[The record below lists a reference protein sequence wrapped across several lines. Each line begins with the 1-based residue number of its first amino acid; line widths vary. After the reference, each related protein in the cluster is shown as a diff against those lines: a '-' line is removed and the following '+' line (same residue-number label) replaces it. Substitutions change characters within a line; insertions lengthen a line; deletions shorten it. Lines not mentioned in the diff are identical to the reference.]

1 MAEIKTHATEAS
13 VADYLAA
20 IDDAQR
26 RADCEQI
33 SQLMTRVTGEA
44 PRMWGPSIVG
54 FGNYHYRYDSGH
66 SGDACLTGFASR
78 KADISIYLSCASPH
92 QEALLARLGR
102 HKMGKACLYVRRL
115 SEIDLQVLEQLVA
128 ASVAELR
135 LRYPATGQTP

>member
-1 MAEIKTHATEAS
+1 MAENKTHVTEAS
-13 VADYLAA
+13 AADYLAA

-33 SQLMTRVTGEA
+33 SHLMTRVTGEG

-54 FGNYHYRYDSGH
+54 FGRYHYRYDSGH

-78 KADISIYLSCASPH
+78 KGDISIYLSCSSPD